1 MAAGLGSGSHRTSL
15 LFPGIDAAWPRA
27 LATALVGR
35 PELAAWVDT
44 VVTDLDDW
52 AQTPAVRGLG
62 LFADGFSHLL
72 PSSPDE
78 PISPVA
84 ATGPFSLV
92 GNLLTNLV
100 CLAALDAEGLR
111 TATTAP
117 TTRSAGHS
125 AGLLA
130 AVVAT
135 ARGRDGLVPVQVAA
149 DAARIAAV
157 MGAYAARHP
166 WAVSDSAVAAALAGD
181 ETAGTPMVAI
191 SGPRTARLAAIL
203 AGVGA
208 QEQIA
213 IAVVNGPTR
222 HILAGDPT
230 SLAHLRV
237 GLEGLAQAEAKKRAA
252 GQLGGTPFRFAWEPL
267 ASSVPFH
274 HPDLEGAAQDALA
287 RIAEL
292 GLTLP
297 AIGSARITDPATGQ
311 DLPADDTL
319 QAIVTSVLA
328 RPHDWAGA
336 VTESVPA
343 GTVAIMVSPLGAL
356 AGQTAADLRGRAA
369 LVIDPATTA
378 GRMALFTPGSAPAIP
393 ETYERFAPRVVRDS
407 AGELR
412 LANLHTRRS
421 GRSPMIL
428 PGMTPSTAEAP
439 IVIAAANG
447 GHVAELAGGGQ
458 VTERIFTERIAEVAE
473 GLEPGQEVVLNA
485 LYLDPYLWNLQVG
498 RERLVQRARA
508 AGAPINGVT
517 ISAGIPDK
525 AEALALL
532 DELAAA
538 GIWLNAFKPG
548 TVAQVQEVLAI
559 AADTPHTLWIHLEG
573 GVAGGHHSWEDLDE
587 LLLST
592 YHLIREHENVVL
604 AVGGGIAD
612 PERAGALLTGTWA
625 HAHGAATMPVDAILL
640 GTVTMATHESAAS
653 PSVKAA
659 LAAAA
664 GHDGWVPR
672 GKVAGGTTSGRSGLN
687 ADIHFL
693 DNSAARA
700 ARLLDSVA
708 GDEAAV
714 AARRAEIIEA
724 LAATAKPYFGD
735 VAEMTYAEML
745 ERFVALTALGRHG
758 RYEDG
763 AWLDVTHRSRFIALL
778 QQAEARLN
786 PADTGRIESLFADPA
801 SVDDPTAALDAL
813 VAAYPAAR
821 TALIHPADVAHFMS
835 VARKPGKPVPF
846 VPVIDGD
853 VRRWYQSDSLWQS
866 HSDLYDADQVLIIPG
881 PVAVSGI
888 TTVDEP
894 VAHLLDRFETSV
906 AQALAAVDPV
916 GTDARDMADFRLGQN
931 PAAPAS
937 GPEALLAAALE
948 APTWTWMGAS
958 RPNPLH
964 RIGAADEWSILGA
977 VATWSSGE
985 AETAT
990 LTAQPDRSLTL
1001 TLDWPDLGLPGDGEL
1016 VLPVDVAAHS
1026 GVVTFAVT
1034 EASLEG
1040 AGTGLLTMFAGG
1052 TEGPTSVQ
1060 DVSAAHAA
1068 TVGAAAA
1075 LPDRVMSVLW
1085 PRVFARLAEA
1095 GLASSVFD
1103 LVHLRHEIT
1112 LSSTEAA
1119 GPATAGRP
1127 ELTRA
1132 DGGLVITVDSRVGTT
1147 EVTDRFFVR
1156 RAVIDPAL
1164 PAATS
1169 PDGRSGV
1176 VATPVRTLG
1185 SLTVTAPSQLEAFAT
1200 VSGDAN
1206 PIHRSDLLA
1215 RFVGLPGRIVH
1226 GMWTSAAATRAV
1238 LESAAEGDSA
1248 RLREWAV
1255 DFVAPVLP
1263 GQEVTF
1269 TVTRTGV
1276 RDGARIVSVEAT
1288 TSDGVV
1294 AMGSAVVAGPRTMYV
1309 FPGQGIQS
1317 QGMGMEAYARSAAAR
1332 SLWDRADAVTRE
1344 RMGFSILAVVRENP
1358 TSIEAV
1364 GTTYR
1369 HPAGVLHLTQFTQVA
1384 MATLAAATVAE
1395 MREAG
1400 VFDPDAAVAG
1410 HSVGEYNAL
1419 GASNG
1424 VLTLEGAIELVFARG
1439 QGMHGLVPRDAAG
1452 NSDYRLAVIR
1462 PHLARLSHAQ
1472 AEELV
1477 AAVAADTGE
1486 LCEIVNHNLR
1496 GKQYAVAGTLGS
1508 LAELERRIGPGQ
1520 PGRPPMLL
1528 VPGIDVPFHSSALLG
1543 GVADFRKQLI
1553 AKLPEHIDT
1562 EALVGR
1568 YIPNLYPHLFR
1579 VDREYVQGVY
1589 DVCASPILAG
1599 ILADWDTASADRD
1612 ALARTLVIE
1621 LLAWQFASP
1630 VRWIETFELMCTP
1643 VELGGLGVERIVEIG
1658 VGSAPTL
1665 ANLSKGS
1672 LALPTHRGTRPEVL
1686 NVEMDADTVFDT
1698 SEDPAPAMVGGRGGH
1713 RPHDRCSGSVGADPR
1728 SVRARARGDG
1738 RRPAGRPRHGGGRP
1752 ARPARGR
1759 ARRPA
1764 RARLDRV
1771 PGRRR
1776 LQPAQPGPDG
1786 HRQGVRRLRDGR
1798 GSRGAAARAHQHA
1811 GREDGRLPVPGPGPV
1826 GGSRERRHRGARPAR
1841 VLCLGADQARRVPL
1855 GARGG
1860 LGGPHRAEARPGHPR
1875 GHQSS
1880 RWRPDDPVRGDG

>member
-1 MAAGLGSGSHRTSL
+1 MTTTAGQSHPTVTRAPAAALPGSMAAGLGAGMHRTSL

-27 LATALVGR
+27 LATALVGH

-52 AQTPAVRGLG
+52 AQTPAVRSLG

-72 PSSPDE
+72 PSSPDD
-78 PISPVA
+78 PVSPVA

-100 CLAALDAEGLR
+100 CLAALEAEGLKP
-111 TATTAP
+111 ATTAP

-135 ARGRDGLVPVQVAA
+135 ARGRDGLVPVRVAA
-149 DAARIAAV
+149 DAARIAAI

-166 WAVSDSAVAAALAGD
+166 WAVSDSAVAAALVGD

-203 AGVGA
+203 AAVGA

-213 IAVVNGPTR
+213 IAVINGPTR
-222 HILAGDPT
+222 HILAGEP
-230 SLAHLRV
+230 SALAHLRV

-292 GLTLP
+292 GLCLP
-297 AIGSARITDPATGQ
+297 GIGSARITDPATGQ

-319 QAIVTSVLA
+319 TAIVSSVLA

-378 GRMALFTPGSAPAIP
+378 GRMALFTPSSAPAIP
-393 ETYERFAPRVVRDS
+393 ETYERFAPRVVRDV
-407 AGELR
+407 AGNLR
-412 LANLHTRRS
+412 LANLHTRVS

-458 VTERIFTERIAEVAE
+458 VTERIFTERIAELAE

-485 LYLDPYLWNLQVG
+485 LHLDPYLWNLQVG
-498 RERLVQRARA
+498 RERLVQKARA

-612 PERAGALLTGTWA
+612 PQRAGALLTGTWA

-640 GTVTMATHESAAS
+640 GTVTMATRESAAS

-664 GHDGWVPR
+664 GHDGWVSR

-708 GDEAAV
+708 GDESAV
-714 AARRAEIIEA
+714 AAQRAEIIEA

-745 ERFVALTALGRHG
+745 ERFVALTALGRNG

-786 PADTGRIESLFADPA
+786 PADTGRIDTLFADPA
-801 SVDDPTAALDAL
+801 SVDDPSGALELLIAT
-813 VAAYPAAR
+813 YPSAR
-821 TALIHPADVAHFMS
+821 TALIHPADVAHFLS
-835 VARKPGKPVPF
+835 VARRPGKPVPF

-906 AQALAAVDPV
+906 AQALAALDPV
-916 GTDARDMADFRLGQN
+916 GADVRDMADFRLGQN

-937 GPEALLAAALE
+937 GPEALLAAALA
-948 APTWTWMGAS
+948 APTWIWMGAS

-964 RIGAADEWSILGA
+964 RIGAADQWSILGA
-977 VATWSSGE
+977 IAAWSSGE

-990 LTAQPDRSLTL
+990 LTVQPDRSLSL

-1016 VLPVDVAAHS
+1016 VLPVEVAAHS
-1026 GVVTFAVT
+1026 GVVTFEVT
-1034 EASLEG
+1034 EASLETAG
-1040 AGTGLLTMFAGG
+1040 AGLLTMFAGG

-1060 DVSAAHAA
+1060 DVAAAHAA
-1068 TVGAAAA
+1068 TVGAAGD
-1075 LPDRVMSVLW
+1075 LPDRMMSALW
-1085 PRVFARLAEA
+1085 PHVFARLADA
-1095 GLASSVFD
+1095 GLASSMFD

-1112 LSSTEAA
+1112 VSSGDGD
-1119 GPATAGRP
+1119 GPATASQPDVSRV
-1127 ELTRA
+1127 
-1132 DGGLVITVDSRVGTT
+1132 DGGLVITVDSHVATT
-1147 EVTDRFFVR
+1147 SVTDRFFVR
-1156 RAVIDPAL
+1156 RTVIDPST
-1164 PAATS
+1164 PEATA
-1169 PDGRSGV
+1169 PGARTGV

-1185 SLTVTAPSQLEAFAT
+1185 TLTVTAPSQLEAFAT

-1206 PIHRSDLLA
+1206 PIHRSDVLA

-1238 LESAAEGDSA
+1238 LESAAEGDSS
-1248 RLREWAV
+1248 RLREWSI

-1263 GQEVTF
+1263 GQDVTF

-1332 SLWDRADAVTRE
+1332 HLWDRADAVTRE
-1344 RMGFSILAVVRENP
+1344 RMGFSILEVVRDNP

-1364 GTTYR
+1364 GITYR

-1400 VFDPDAAVAG
+1400 VFDPEAAVAG

-1472 AEELV
+1472 AEDLV

-1496 GKQYAVAGTLGS
+1496 GKQYAVAGTLDS

-1543 GVADFRKQLI
+1543 GVAGFRAQLM

-1579 VDREYVQGVY
+1579 IDREYVQGVY
-1589 DVCASPILAG
+1589 DVCASPILG
-1599 ILADWDTASADRD
+1599 EVLGDWDTASADRD
-1612 ALARTLVIE
+1612 ALARTLLIE
-1621 LLAWQFASP
+1621 LLGLA
-1630 VRWIETFELMCTP
+1630 VRLP
-1643 VELGGLGVERIVEIG
+1643 G
-1658 VGSAPTL
+1658 
-1665 ANLSKGS
+1665 
-1672 LALPTHRGTRPEVL
+1672 ALDRDLR
-1686 NVEMDADTVFDT
+1686 ADVH
-1698 SEDPAPAMVGGRGGH
+1698 P
-1713 RPHDRCSGSVGADPR
+1713 
-1728 SVRARARGDG
+1728 
-1738 RRPAGRPRHGGGRP
+1738 
-1752 ARPARGR
+1752 GR
-1759 ARRPA
+1759 ARR
-1764 RARLDRV
+1764 
-1771 PGRRR
+1771 
-1776 LQPAQPGPDG
+1776 
-1786 HRQGVRRLRDGR
+1786 
-1798 GSRGAAARAHQHA
+1798 
-1811 GREDGRLPVPGPGPV
+1811 
-1826 GGSRERRHRGARPAR
+1826 
-1841 VLCLGADQARRVPL
+1841 
-1855 GARGG
+1855 ARGG
-1860 LGGPHRAEARPGHPR
+1860 ADRRDRGGRGADAGQPLEGLPGPADP
-1875 GHQSS
+1875 S
-1880 RWRPDDPVRGDG
+1880 RYPT

>member
-1 MAAGLGSGSHRTSL
+1 MTTTAGQSHPTVTGAPAAALAGSMAAGLGAGAHRTSL

-27 LATALVGR
+27 LATALVGH

-52 AQTPAVRGLG
+52 AQTPAVRSLG

-72 PSSPDE
+72 PSSPED

-100 CLAALDAEGLR
+100 CLAALDSEGLR
-111 TATTAP
+111 PATTAP

-135 ARGRDGLVPVQVAA
+135 ARGRDGLVPVRIAA

-203 AGVGA
+203 AAVGA
-208 QEQIA
+208 QDQIA

-230 SLAHLRV
+230 ALAHLRV
-237 GLEGLAQAEAKKRAA
+237 GLEGLSQAEAKKRAA

-319 QAIVTSVLA
+319 TAIVSSVLA

-393 ETYERFAPRVVRDS
+393 ETYERFAPRVVRDA
-407 AGELR
+407 AGQLR

-428 PGMTPSTAEAP
+428 PGMTPSTVEAP

-458 VTERIFTERIAEVAE
+458 VTERIFTERLAEVAE

-559 AADTPHTLWIHLEG
+559 AADTPHTLWIHMEG

-640 GTVTMATHESAAS
+640 GTVTMATRESAAS

-664 GHDGWVPR
+664 GHGGWVPR

-714 AARRAEIIEA
+714 AAQREEIIEA

-745 ERFVALTALGRHG
+745 ERFVVLTALGRNG

-763 AWLDVTHRSRFIALL
+763 AWLDVTHRSRFTALL

-801 SVDDPTAALDAL
+801 SVDDPAAS
-813 VAAYPAAR
+813 PR
-821 TALIHPADVAHFMS
+821 
-835 VARKPGKPVPF
+835 
-846 VPVIDGD
+846 
-853 VRRWYQSDSLWQS
+853 
-866 HSDLYDADQVLIIPG
+866 
-881 PVAVSGI
+881 
-888 TTVDEP
+888 
-894 VAHLLDRFETSV
+894 
-906 AQALAAVDPV
+906 
-916 GTDARDMADFRLGQN
+916 
-931 PAAPAS
+931 
-937 GPEALLAAALE
+937 
-948 APTWTWMGAS
+948 
-958 RPNPLH
+958 
-964 RIGAADEWSILGA
+964 
-977 VATWSSGE
+977 
-985 AETAT
+985 
-990 LTAQPDRSLTL
+990 
-1001 TLDWPDLGLPGDGEL
+1001 
-1016 VLPVDVAAHS
+1016 AAH
-1026 GVVTFAVT
+1026 
-1034 EASLEG
+1034 
-1040 AGTGLLTMFAGG
+1040 
-1052 TEGPTSVQ
+1052 
-1060 DVSAAHAA
+1060 
-1068 TVGAAAA
+1068 
-1075 LPDRVMSVLW
+1075 
-1085 PRVFARLAEA
+1085 
-1095 GLASSVFD
+1095 
-1103 LVHLRHEIT
+1103 RHV
-1112 LSSTEAA
+1112 
-1119 GPATAGRP
+1119 PC
-1127 ELTRA
+1127 RA
-1132 DGGLVITVDSRVGTT
+1132 
-1147 EVTDRFFVR
+1147 
-1156 RAVIDPAL
+1156 
-1164 PAATS
+1164 
-1169 PDGRSGV
+1169 
-1176 VATPVRTLG
+1176 
-1185 SLTVTAPSQLEAFAT
+1185 
-1200 VSGDAN
+1200 
-1206 PIHRSDLLA
+1206 
-1215 RFVGLPGRIVH
+1215 
-1226 GMWTSAAATRAV
+1226 
-1238 LESAAEGDSA
+1238 
-1248 RLREWAV
+1248 
-1255 DFVAPVLP
+1255 
-1263 GQEVTF
+1263 
-1269 TVTRTGV
+1269 
-1276 RDGARIVSVEAT
+1276 
-1288 TSDGVV
+1288 
-1294 AMGSAVVAGPRTMYV
+1294 
-1309 FPGQGIQS
+1309 
-1317 QGMGMEAYARSAAAR
+1317 
-1332 SLWDRADAVTRE
+1332 
-1344 RMGFSILAVVRENP
+1344 
-1358 TSIEAV
+1358 
-1364 GTTYR
+1364 
-1369 HPAGVLHLTQFTQVA
+1369 
-1384 MATLAAATVAE
+1384 
-1395 MREAG
+1395 
-1400 VFDPDAAVAG
+1400 
-1410 HSVGEYNAL
+1410 
-1419 GASNG
+1419 
-1424 VLTLEGAIELVFARG
+1424 
-1439 QGMHGLVPRDAAG
+1439 
-1452 NSDYRLAVIR
+1452 
-1462 PHLARLSHAQ
+1462 
-1472 AEELV
+1472 
-1477 AAVAADTGE
+1477 
-1486 LCEIVNHNLR
+1486 
-1496 GKQYAVAGTLGS
+1496 
-1508 LAELERRIGPGQ
+1508 
-1520 PGRPPMLL
+1520 
-1528 VPGIDVPFHSSALLG
+1528 
-1543 GVADFRKQLI
+1543 
-1553 AKLPEHIDT
+1553 
-1562 EALVGR
+1562 
-1568 YIPNLYPHLFR
+1568 
-1579 VDREYVQGVY
+1579 
-1589 DVCASPILAG
+1589 
-1599 ILADWDTASADRD
+1599 
-1612 ALARTLVIE
+1612 
-1621 LLAWQFASP
+1621 
-1630 VRWIETFELMCTP
+1630 
-1643 VELGGLGVERIVEIG
+1643 
-1658 VGSAPTL
+1658 
-1665 ANLSKGS
+1665 
-1672 LALPTHRGTRPEVL
+1672 
-1686 NVEMDADTVFDT
+1686 
-1698 SEDPAPAMVGGRGGH
+1698 H
-1713 RPHDRCSGSVGADPR
+1713 RPDP
-1728 SVRARARGDG
+1728 
-1738 RRPAGRPRHGGGRP
+1738 
-1752 ARPARGR
+1752 
-1759 ARRPA
+1759 
-1764 RARLDRV
+1764 

-1776 LQPAQPGPDG
+1776 AL
-1786 HRQGVRRLRDGR
+1786 
-1798 GSRGAAARAHQHA
+1798 
-1811 GREDGRLPVPGPGPV
+1811 
-1826 GGSRERRHRGARPAR
+1826 
-1841 VLCLGADQARRVPL
+1841 
-1855 GARGG
+1855 
-1860 LGGPHRAEARPGHPR
+1860 
-1875 GHQSS
+1875 
-1880 RWRPDDPVRGDG
+1880 PVRGTHARQAGAVRAGDRR

>member
-1 MAAGLGSGSHRTSL
+1 MTTTAGQSHPTVTGAPAAALAGSMAAGLAAGAHRTSL

-52 AQTPAVRGLG
+52 AQTPAVRSLG

-72 PSSPDE
+72 PSSPED

-111 TATTAP
+111 PATTAP

-135 ARGRDGLVPVQVAA
+135 ARGRDGLVPVRVAA

-203 AGVGA
+203 AAVGA
-208 QEQIA
+208 QDQIA

-230 SLAHLRV
+230 ALAHLRV
-237 GLEGLAQAEAKKRAA
+237 GLEGLSQAEAKKRAA

-287 RIAEL
+287 RIGEL

-319 QAIVTSVLA
+319 GAIVSSVLA

-393 ETYERFAPRVVRDS
+393 ETYERFAPRVVRDA
-407 AGELR
+407 AGQLR

-428 PGMTPSTAEAP
+428 PGMTPSTVEAP
-439 IVIAAANG
+439 IVVAAANG

-458 VTERIFTERIAEVAE
+458 VTERIFTERMAEVAE

-498 RERLVQRARA
+498 RERLVQKARA

-559 AADTPHTLWIHLEG
+559 AADTPHTLWIHMEG

-640 GTVTMATHESAAS
+640 GTVTMATRESAAS

-714 AARRAEIIEA
+714 QAQREEIIEA

-745 ERFVALTALGRHG
+745 ERFVVLTALGRNG

-763 AWLDVTHRSRFIALL
+763 AWLDVTHRSRFTALL

-801 SVDDPTAALDAL
+801 SVDDP
-813 VAAYPAAR
+813 P
-821 TALIHPADVAHFMS
+821 
-835 VARKPGKPVPF
+835 
-846 VPVIDGD
+846 
-853 VRRWYQSDSLWQS
+853 
-866 HSDLYDADQVLIIPG
+866 
-881 PVAVSGI
+881 
-888 TTVDEP
+888 
-894 VAHLLDRFETSV
+894 
-906 AQALAAVDPV
+906 
-916 GTDARDMADFRLGQN
+916 
-931 PAAPAS
+931 
-937 GPEALLAAALE
+937 
-948 APTWTWMGAS
+948 
-958 RPNPLH
+958 RP
-964 RIGAADEWSILGA
+964 
-977 VATWSSGE
+977 SSC
-985 AETAT
+985 
-990 LTAQPDRSLTL
+990 
-1001 TLDWPDLGLPGDGEL
+1001 
-1016 VLPVDVAAHS
+1016 
-1026 GVVTFAVT
+1026 
-1034 EASLEG
+1034 
-1040 AGTGLLTMFAGG
+1040 
-1052 TEGPTSVQ
+1052 
-1060 DVSAAHAA
+1060 
-1068 TVGAAAA
+1068 
-1075 LPDRVMSVLW
+1075 
-1085 PRVFARLAEA
+1085 
-1095 GLASSVFD
+1095 SS
-1103 LVHLRHEIT
+1103 
-1112 LSSTEAA
+1112 
-1119 GPATAGRP
+1119 
-1127 ELTRA
+1127 
-1132 DGGLVITVDSRVGTT
+1132 
-1147 EVTDRFFVR
+1147 
-1156 RAVIDPAL
+1156 
-1164 PAATS
+1164 
-1169 PDGRSGV
+1169 
-1176 VATPVRTLG
+1176 
-1185 SLTVTAPSQLEAFAT
+1185 
-1200 VSGDAN
+1200 
-1206 PIHRSDLLA
+1206 
-1215 RFVGLPGRIVH
+1215 
-1226 GMWTSAAATRAV
+1226 
-1238 LESAAEGDSA
+1238 
-1248 RLREWAV
+1248 
-1255 DFVAPVLP
+1255 
-1263 GQEVTF
+1263 
-1269 TVTRTGV
+1269 
-1276 RDGARIVSVEAT
+1276 
-1288 TSDGVV
+1288 
-1294 AMGSAVVAGPRTMYV
+1294 
-1309 FPGQGIQS
+1309 
-1317 QGMGMEAYARSAAAR
+1317 
-1332 SLWDRADAVTRE
+1332 
-1344 RMGFSILAVVRENP
+1344 
-1358 TSIEAV
+1358 
-1364 GTTYR
+1364 
-1369 HPAGVLHLTQFTQVA
+1369 
-1384 MATLAAATVAE
+1384 
-1395 MREAG
+1395 
-1400 VFDPDAAVAG
+1400 
-1410 HSVGEYNAL
+1410 
-1419 GASNG
+1419 
-1424 VLTLEGAIELVFARG
+1424 
-1439 QGMHGLVPRDAAG
+1439 
-1452 NSDYRLAVIR
+1452 
-1462 PHLARLSHAQ
+1462 
-1472 AEELV
+1472 
-1477 AAVAADTGE
+1477 
-1486 LCEIVNHNLR
+1486 
-1496 GKQYAVAGTLGS
+1496 
-1508 LAELERRIGPGQ
+1508 
-1520 PGRPPMLL
+1520 PP
-1528 VPGIDVPFHSSALLG
+1528 
-1543 GVADFRKQLI
+1543 
-1553 AKLPEHIDT
+1553 
-1562 EALVGR
+1562 
-1568 YIPNLYPHLFR
+1568 
-1579 VDREYVQGVY
+1579 
-1589 DVCASPILAG
+1589 
-1599 ILADWDTASADRD
+1599 
-1612 ALARTLVIE
+1612 
-1621 LLAWQFASP
+1621 
-1630 VRWIETFELMCTP
+1630 
-1643 VELGGLGVERIVEIG
+1643 
-1658 VGSAPTL
+1658 
-1665 ANLSKGS
+1665 
-1672 LALPTHRGTRPEVL
+1672 TRPR
-1686 NVEMDADTVFDT
+1686 
-1698 SEDPAPAMVGGRGGH
+1698 AP
-1713 RPHDRCSGSVGADPR
+1713 P
-1728 SVRARARGDG
+1728 
-1738 RRPAGRPRHGGGRP
+1738 
-1752 ARPARGR
+1752 
-1759 ARRPA
+1759 
-1764 RARLDRV
+1764 
-1771 PGRRR
+1771 
-1776 LQPAQPGPDG
+1776 
-1786 HRQGVRRLRDGR
+1786 
-1798 GSRGAAARAHQHA
+1798 
-1811 GREDGRLPVPGPGPV
+1811 
-1826 GGSRERRHRGARPAR
+1826 
-1841 VLCLGADQARRVPL
+1841 
-1855 GARGG
+1855 
-1860 LGGPHRAEARPGHPR
+1860 
-1875 GHQSS
+1875 
-1880 RWRPDDPVRGDG
+1880 